1 MLGAVRWWVGVF
13 VVAMLGCSPA
23 LNWRTVRMDGAPLQ
37 MLLPCKPDQAQR
49 EVGMA
54 GQTLK
59 LSMQG
64 CNAGGATFAVSHV
77 LVADTAQAA
86 TVLAFWKT
94 AVLAHV
100 HAADVQEAPFAVPGG
115 WQAPQSVRAQASGR
129 GADGASL
136 ALQGA
141 WFARV
146 DAAGVHLFHAVML
159 APRPMPE
166 AAETFFSSLAVP

>member
-1 MLGAVRWWVGVF
+1 MLGAVRWWSGVL

-23 LNWRTVRMDGAPLQ
+23 LNWRTVRMDGAPLR

-49 EVGMA
+49 EVRMA
-54 GQTLK
+54 GQALT

-64 CNAGGATFAVSHV
+64 CDAGGATFAVSHV

-94 AVLAHV
+94 AVLAHL
-100 HAADVQEAPFAVPGG
+100 HAVDAQEASFVVPGA
-115 WQAPQSVRAQASGR
+115 WQVPQSVRLQAGGR

-136 ALQGA
+136 ALQAA

-146 DAAGVHLFHAVML
+146 DAAGVHVFHAVML
-159 APRPMPE
+159 AQRPMPE
-166 AAETFFSSLAVP
+166 AAETFFASIAVP